1 MIEGEK
7 LGTFWGYTFDGIWQE
22 DEIDEIPNSAQ
33 PNAQPGDIKIVDRT
47 GDGKLDDD
55 DKILVSQFPKWNGSF
70 NASVRYKNV
79 DFSMDIYTVQG
90 ITKYN
95 PFLADYN
102 YGGNM
107 RAVFN
112 GVKVNYWTP
121 ENPTGNFRAHN
132 HGALEMGSIARSG
145 CLLCAFTEYNDR
157 IYITGPLD

>member
-1 MIEGEK
+1 M
-7 LGTFWGYTFDGIWQE
+7 
-22 DEIDEIPNSAQ
+22 
-33 PNAQPGDIKIVDRT
+33 
-47 GDGKLDDD
+47 
-55 DKILVSQFPKWNGSF
+55 LVSQFPKWNGSF

-121 ENPTGNFRAHN
+121 ENPTGNFPRPTTN
-132 HGALEMGSIARSG
+132 GALEMGSIARQDASYVRLQNITIG
-145 CLLCAFTEYNDR
+145 YTLPKTWLAKVHLSNVRFYFTGQNLLTLTDYESYSPEQPADKYPEARTLTF
-157 IYITGPLD
+157 GLQLGF